1 MLRLSPDDLESAVIP
16 GVIESH
22 GANMVRLHPFLRT
35 SLVSAGIRDMVLRK
49 STLWIIPYPIVMR
62 QR

>member
-22 GANMVRLHPFLRT
+22 GANMVRLHPFL
-35 SLVSAGIRDMVLRK
+35 
-49 STLWIIPYPIVMR
+49 
-62 QR
+62 